1 MNKKSALRIVGI
13 VLAISLVAGAAWSVQ
28 SLRLVSF
35 TLLPQV
41 GPGPGTCIDLSS
53 VAGNQPLL
61 RFVTPA
67 SRAIIRFNAECS
79 VAGPGT
85 NFLQTRIIVD
95 PFGAAPPFVVTPTN
109 SDLALCSG
117 NGTATFNDG
126 WVSASI
132 QAYAALPAVPAIPG
146 AAHTVQV
153 CVAGVG
159 AGAAWRVDDT
169 SITIESDP

>member
-1 MNKKSALRIVGI
+1 
-13 VLAISLVAGAAWSVQ
+13 VLQFGA
-28 SLRLVSF
+28 
-35 TLLPQV
+35 
-41 GPGPGTCIDLSS
+41 
-53 VAGNQPLL
+53 
-61 RFVTPA
+61 PA

-79 VAGPGT
+79 VAGPAN
-85 NFLQTRIIVD
+85 NFLQARIIVD
-95 PFGAAPPFVVTPTN
+95 PAGAPPPFVAAPTN

-117 NGTATFNDG
+117 NATATSNDG

-132 QAYAALPAVPAIPG
+132 QAYAPLPVAGV
-146 AAHTVQV
+146 HTVQV